1 MNENGSADPCTHLA
15 KRDFVTVVVNYHTHN
30 YRGSCKHVYST
41 LILIITGAA
50 VNMFT
55 QPLYS

>member
-55 QPLYS
+55 QP